1 MHPRTYL
8 ALSGACFMTA
18 AGVAIAAID
27 GPVGRDAEKGD
38 PARWYQPLETPQ
50 QQHRNAMQEAAAAL
64 AEALKECRA
73 SAALRASA
81 GSEAVRDCE
90 AEARAQY
97 EDDVERAR
105 GFLVRST
112 LG

>member
-1 MHPRTYL
+1 M
-8 ALSGACFMTA
+8 GAA
-18 AGVAIAAID
+18 SVAFAAIE

-38 PARWYQPLETPQ
+38 PARWYRPADTPQ
-50 QQHRNAMQEAAAAL
+50 AQYENAIQEAAAAL
-64 AEALKECRA
+64 SEALRECRTQPKHD
-73 SAALRASA
+73 RKT
-81 GSEAVRDCE
+81 CE
-90 AEARAQY
+90 AQARSLH

>member
-1 MHPRTYL
+1 MRRTLFL
-8 ALSGACFMTA
+8 ALSSAFFITA
-18 AGVAIAAID
+18 ATSIAAVD

-38 PARWYQPLETPQ
+38 PARWYQPADTPQ
-50 QQHRNAMQEAAAAL
+50 GKHEAAMKEANAAL

-73 SAALRASA
+73 QQSQRK
-81 GSEAVRDCE
+81 ECE
-90 AEARAQY
+90 AEARERHEA
-97 EDDVERAR
+97 DVERAR

>member
-1 MHPRTYL
+1 MNRNPFR
-8 ALSGACFMTA
+8 ALSSACFLAFAVASHA
-18 AGVAIAAID
+18 AVE

-38 PARWYQPLETPQ
+38 PARWYQPADTPQ
-50 QQHRNAMQEAAAAL
+50 RRHANAMKEAAAAL

-73 SAALRASA
+73 QQSGRS
-81 GSEAVRDCE
+81 GCE
-90 AEARAQY
+90 AEARARH
-97 EDDVERAR
+97 EEDVERAR

>member
-1 MHPRTYL
+1 MRRILL
-8 ALSGACFMTA
+8 ALVGASFLTTA
-18 AGVAIAAID
+18 ASHAAIE

-38 PARWYQPLETPQ
+38 PARWYQPADTPQ
-50 QQHRNAMQEAAAAL
+50 RQHEAAMKEAAAAL

-73 SAALRASA
+73 EQSRRK
-81 GSEAVRDCE
+81 ECE
-90 AEARAQY
+90 AEARAHH
-97 EDDVERAR
+97 EEDVERAR

>member
-1 MHPRTYL
+1 MQPPRLIAL
-8 ALSGACFMTA
+8 AGFLLTACGLA
-18 AGVAIAAID
+18 AAAVVD

-38 PARWYQPLETPQ
+38 PARWYEPADTPQ
-50 QQHRNAMQEAAAAL
+50 ERHRNAMQEASAAL

-73 SAALRASA
+73 GNGARNSDATRQ
-81 GSEAVRDCE
+81 CE
-90 AEARAQY
+90 AEARARY

>member
-1 MHPRTYL
+1 MQALRL
-8 ALSGACFMTA
+8 AALAGSLFTA
-18 AGVAIAAID
+18 AGLAAAGIVD

-38 PARWYQPLETPQ
+38 PARWYEPADTPQ
-50 QQHRNAMQEAAAAL
+50 EQHRNAMLEATAAL
-64 AEALKECRA
+64 AEALRECRA
-73 SAALRASA
+73 GNGARNDAARQ
-81 GSEAVRDCE
+81 CE
-90 AEARAQY
+90 AEARARY